1 MHLIMAAASTSK
13 NRSASK
19 ISASKAGGRKGAS
32 SADAKPS
39 AKGVS
44 PELLLQADKLPP
56 LILIVGPDRIRR
68 ERALAAILSKHK
80 LAVTSRVTGGKV
92 PVDELAARLNSP
104 SLFEPKPV
112 IVLAEVESL
121 KGEFERNLAKVYDG
135 GQPFGL
141 LFGLATSLPATSPL
155 RKAAQGLGGYV
166 ELEQLSG
173 ALLKRWVARE
183 LKGVGVNAVSEPV
196 LDHLIQAGAEQ
207 PGLINQCVEKLALYL
222 NDNEEPTIEL
232 LQYLFQ
238 TTSEAQEFALLNSLL
253 NDPAGSR
260 EAIISRL
267 FAEGKNPFQLLALV
281 ARSYSQYLSVK
292 SSLERGEMPA
302 DIRGKLGVTQWVFE
316 RQLEGAKR
324 FSRHKLKSAMNA
336 ILKADSQLKN
346 RSLGPEAIFSV
357 LGTSLSGR
365 SVVAK

>member
-1 MHLIMAAASTSK
+1 MASASSSK
-13 NRSASK
+13 NRASPKGAASK
-19 ISASKAGGRKGAS
+19 TGIRKGS
-32 SADAKPS
+32 SNADAKPS

-80 LAVTSRVTGGKV
+80 LKVTSRVTGGKV

-112 IVLAEVESL
+112 IVVAEVESL
-121 KGEFERNLAKVYDG
+121 KGEFERNLAKLYDG
-135 GQPFGL
+135 GPPFGL
-141 LFGLATSLPATSPL
+141 LFGLAAALPATSPL

-183 LKGVGVNAVSEPV
+183 LKALGANAVSEQV
-196 LDHLIQAGAEQ
+196 LEHLIQAGAEQ
-207 PGLINQCVEKLALYL
+207 PDLISQCVEKLALYL

-232 LQYLFQ
+232 MQYLFQ
-238 TTSEAQEFALLNSLL
+238 TTSEEQEFALLNSLL

-260 EAIISRL
+260 EALISRL
-267 FAEGKNPFQLLALV
+267 FAEGKNPFQLLALI
-281 ARSYSQYLSVK
+281 ARSYAQYLSVK
-292 SSLERGEMPA
+292 SSLERGEMLA

-316 RQLEGAKR
+316 RQLEGARR
-324 FSRHKLKSAMNA
+324 FSRQKLKSAMNA

-346 RSLGPEAIFSV
+346 RSLGHEAIFSA
-357 LGTSLSGR
+357 LGAALSGR
-365 SVVAK
+365 AAGGR